1 LGRSCL
7 IITYAYQKK
16 HNTVQ
21 ARRAFLCSGQH
32 QEPDAITG
40 STINFEKM
48 MAQCYTDIPADQLSL
63 MKEKAEFFVEN
74 YIKVQGRVPHDVLVQ
89 HGIKAGITTINRDDL
104 APVRHNNNLNKTCQT
119 Y

>member
-1 LGRSCL
+1 
-7 IITYAYQKK
+7 
-16 HNTVQ
+16 
-21 ARRAFLCSGQH
+21 
-32 QEPDAITG
+32 
-40 STINFEKM
+40 

-74 YIKVQGRVPHDVLVQ
+74 YIKVQGRVPHEVLVQ
-89 HGIKAGITTINRDDL
+89 HGIKAGITTLNRDDL